1 MEALLPEVTSV
12 GAMFACKPSLRA
24 RLSGRVTHMS
34 VMLQGEAG
42 LAGDMSSF
50 PASQR
55 RRWGDVLLKSNP
67 LRGAKIAPNASANL
81 SVLAA
86 DNGSQSRKDENI
98 KISKSR

>member
-42 LAGDMSSF
+42 LAGDARSF

-55 RRWGDVLLKSNP
+55 RPWGDVLLKPSP
-67 LRGAKIAPNASANL
+67 LRGAKNALDVFANL
-81 SVLAA
+81 SVLAVE
-86 DNGSQSRKDENI
+86 NGSQSRKNKNI
-98 KISKSR
+98 KIS